1 MTDERKSEIGKL
13 FLLPN
18 KVSIEKLEKLEI
30 QEIIFLI
37 VSANYFKENKTFAK
51 SNLSKKIEL
60 FLSVLNHKIRHSQ
73 ELYIV
78 YDKNTLYPFIDPTR
92 NIWMFSKAE
101 YSDNIKKYLEQQQ
114 IVVYVKRLSGEKV
127 LKEFAD
133 MHRLGLKEIL
143 MDNGQYIAKINRDDI
158 LPPYDW
164 KDTPKINIPIEN
176 PKLQNAMISFFQN
189 LYSKNNYEGKDE
201 IRHQLED
208 KIIEEILNA
217 KYLVPIKI
225 DGENSSVTDDETT
238 IALKKDTI
246 IHFGCLVNEDSTQY
260 LSAFTDWV
268 EFEKAFDKNVWK
280 SNIASYKDLLTFSE
294 KMQGVVIN
302 CRGTAFCISEENK
315 KKIEEYRKEKKYQ

>member
-1 MTDERKSEIGKL
+1 MTDEKKSEIGKL

-37 VSANYFKENKTFAK
+37 VSANYFKENKTFEK
-51 SNLSKKIEL
+51 GNLIKKIEL
-60 FLSVLNHKIRHSQ
+60 FLSVLNHKITHSE

-78 YDKNTLYPFIDPTR
+78 YDKNTLYPFIDPSGS
-92 NIWMFSKAE
+92 IWMFSKVE
-101 YSDNIKKYLEQQQ
+101 YADNIKKYLEQQQ
-114 IVVYVKRLSGEKV
+114 IVVYVKRLSGEEV

-133 MHRLGLKEIL
+133 MHRLGIKEIL
-143 MDNGQYIAKINRDDI
+143 IDNGQYITKINRDDI

-189 LYSKNNYEGKDE
+189 SYSNNNYEGKDE
-201 IRHQLED
+201 ARHQLED
-208 KIIEEILNA
+208 KIIEEILSA

-225 DGENSSVTDDETT
+225 DGENYPVSDDETS
-238 IALKKDTI
+238 IKLKKDTI
-246 IHFGCLVNEDSTQY
+246 IHFGCLVNEDNTQY

-280 SNIASYKDLLTFSE
+280 SSIASYKDLLTFSE
-294 KMQGVVIN
+294 KMKGIVIN
-302 CRGTAFCISEENK
+302 CRGIAFCISEKNK
-315 KKIEEYRKEKKYQ
+315 KMIEEYRKE